1 MSWIT
6 WGDVVDI
13 SHKIKSRGW
22 HYLATKFR
30 LSSQKRVQATW
41 DATGS
46 AVANWWHVPAVKA
59 RWNEKMT
66 GDPTIPYEAYLAQQ
80 YLSPRPQG
88 RVLSIGCGN
97 GSHEIKLAQQPG
109 VTQVTGIDLAPK
121 KIEEAHQLAAQ
132 AGINNTTFL
141 SGDLF
146 THDLGQG
153 VYDLVLFNS
162 SLHHF
167 HQLETILQQKVPAW
181 LVPDGLLVLF
191 EFVGATRFQWPKRQ
205 LQAANAVLQA
215 IPSQYRTKIGSG
227 ALKNR
232 IYRPGTWRM
241 RINDPSESIRSA
253 DIMPLVHRC
262 YETVEEKPVAGSLLQ
277 LVFQDIAH
285 HFVNP
290 DEEAQ
295 RWLQYAF
302 EEEDAYTKSYR
313 QSDFIFG
320 VYQWKGD

>member
-1 MSWIT
+1 MAWIT
-6 WGDVVDI
+6 WGDVVDLT
-13 SHKIKSRGW
+13 HKIRSRGW
-22 HYLATKFR
+22 RYLAMKLK

-41 DATGS
+41 DATGD
-46 AVANWWHVPAVKA
+46 AVANWWHIPAVKA

-66 GDPTIPYEAYLAQQ
+66 GDATMPYETYLAIN
-80 YLSPRPQG
+80 YLAPRPSG

-109 VTQVTGIDLAPK
+109 VTHVTGIDLAPK
-121 KIEEAHQLAAQ
+121 KIEEAQRLAAE
-132 AGINNTTFL
+132 AGLTNTTFL

-146 THDLGQG
+146 THDLGQHAF
-153 VYDLVLFNS
+153 DMVLFNS

-167 HQLETILQQKVPAW
+167 HQLENILQQKVPEW
-181 LVPDGLLVLF
+181 LTADGLLVLF
-191 EFVGATRFQWPKRQ
+191 EFVGATRFQWPTAQ
-205 LQAANAVLQA
+205 LQAANNVLQS
-215 IPSQYRTKIGSG
+215 IPEKYRTKIRSG
-227 ALKNR
+227 TAKKR

-253 DIMPLVHRC
+253 DIMPLVHQW
-262 YETVEEKPVAGSLLQ
+262 YDTVEEKQVAGSLLQ

-285 HFVNP
+285 HFVDP

-295 RWLQYAF
+295 QWLHYAF
-302 EEEDAYTKSYR
+302 EQEDTYTEHTG

-320 VYQWKGD
+320 VYRWSS